1 MGKAYNTCIQQGRCG
16 KTCSAF
22 SVVSRLVADNPKPLD
37 KEVRI
42 LRIRDPGFF
51 FAKRKPG
58 FLQKE
63 NLVLYKK
70 EPGFC
75 KRESVFLKTRN
86 PVFCKRESSLGK

>member
-1 MGKAYNTCIQQGRCG
+1 MEKAYNTCIQQGRCG

-51 FAKRKPG
+51 FAKWEPG
-58 FLQKE
+58 FFERESGFCKIGTWFFAKE
-63 NLVLYKK
+63 NL
-70 EPGFC
+70 F
-75 KRESVFLKTRN
+75 F
-86 PVFCKRESSLGK
+86 